1 MRKSLLLLFLL
12 LTFNGSLFSQNEE
25 VIKIN
30 GVGIMP
36 VNSGPAIGNGEYYVF
51 NVAMYGQTT
60 RDGEVRGTVFEY
72 TY

>member
-1 MRKSLLLLFLL
+1 
-12 LTFNGSLFSQNEE
+12 
-25 VIKIN
+25 
-30 GVGIMP
+30 MP